1 MGLLS
6 RGWKPKRLRD
16 QVMVITGASSG
27 IGLATARMA
36 AAQGACVVLTSRN
49 ERDLRVAVQEID
61 ARGGRATHVVADVA
75 VPDDMD
81 RVADIAIREF
91 GGFDTWVNNAGVSIY
106 GKLIDVPMEDK
117 KRLSIP
123 TSGASSTVAVRRSD
137 TSRGGAVPSST
148 SAASCPIGPFL
159 CRACTRHRNMRCLA
173 TPMRCGWSSSTTSF
187 RSPITLVKPASINTP
202 FVEHARTYMP
212 GAPALPPPVYAPEV
226 VAKAILRCAERRVRE
241 ITVGG
246 GGRMITAIG
255 RLAPKTTDT
264 LMEHTMFT
272 GQQGQEASGS
282 IRRQPVS
289 SHARR
294 RGKRAV
300 RKVRQALEPVHE
312 GQVVERHP
320 GAAVHCRGRGAGRYA
335 DATQSLSRPFPVSLA
350 ECVDA
355 SGLMRVAR
363 RGGDRVERQRGAT
376 LHAVLYQSVCGMAAA
391 PRARRWCPG
400 TLRPN
405 ERPGAAIVGNQVAR
419 I

>member
-16 QVMVITGASSG
+16 QVIVITGASSG

-49 ERDLRVAVQEID
+49 QRDLRVAVQEID

-75 VPDDMD
+75 VPDDID

-117 KRLSIP
+117 KRLFD
-123 TSGASSTVAVRRSD
+123 TNFWGVVNGCRTAVEYFSR
-137 TSRGGAVPSST
+137 RGGTVINIGSVVSDRAIPLQGMYSASKHAVLGYT
-148 SAASCPIGPFL
+148 DALRMELEHDKLPI
-159 CRACTRHRNMRCLA
+159 T
-173 TPMRCGWSSSTTSF
+173 
-187 RSPITLVKPASINTP
+187 ITLVKPASINTP

-272 GQQGQEASGS
+272 GQQDK
-282 IRRQPVS
+282 
-289 SHARR
+289 
-294 RGKRAV
+294 KRPAQSV
-300 RKVRQALEPVHE
+300 DSLYRTHGTARQAGRTRGYVRRSSLYTRARLSNVTRALPFI
-312 GQVVERHP
+312 
-320 GAAVHCRGRGAGRYA
+320 AAG
-335 DATQSLSRPFPVSLA
+335 
-350 ECVDA
+350 
-355 SGLMRVAR
+355 
-363 RGGDRVERQRGAT
+363 
-376 LHAVLYQSVCGMAAA
+376 AVLAGM
-391 PRARRWCPG
+391 RMRR
-400 TLRPN
+400 N
-405 ERPGAAIVGNQVAR
+405 H
-419 I
+419 

>member
-16 QVMVITGASSG
+16 QVIVITGASSG

-36 AAQGACVVLTSRN
+36 AARGACVVLTSRN

-106 GKLIDVPMEDK
+106 GKLVDVPMEDK
-117 KRLSIP
+117 KRLFE
-123 TSGASSTVAVRRSD
+123 TNFWGVVNGCRTAVKYFSR
-137 TSRGGAVPSST
+137 RGGTIINIGSVVSDRAIPLQGMYSASKHAVLGYT
-148 SAASCPIGPFL
+148 DALRMELEHDKLPI
-159 CRACTRHRNMRCLA
+159 T
-173 TPMRCGWSSSTTSF
+173 
-187 RSPITLVKPASINTP
+187 ITLVKPASINTP

-255 RLAPKTTDT
+255 RLAPRTTDT

-272 GQQGQEASGS
+272 GQQDKKRPAQSVDSLYRPTRDGEASGPYEGYV
-282 IRRQPVS
+282 RHS
-289 SHARR
+289 SLYTRARLSNVT
-294 RGKRAV
+294 RA
-300 RKVRQALEPVHE
+300 LPFI
-312 GQVVERHP
+312 
-320 GAAVHCRGRGAGRYA
+320 AAG
-335 DATQSLSRPFPVSLA
+335 
-350 ECVDA
+350 
-355 SGLMRVAR
+355 
-363 RGGDRVERQRGAT
+363 
-376 LHAVLYQSVCGMAAA
+376 AVLAGMGM
-391 PRARRWCPG
+391 RR
-400 TLRPN
+400 N
-405 ERPGAAIVGNQVAR
+405 H
-419 I
+419 